1 VQGSSLSVD
10 ARARRR
16 GRGSVMLDRKG
27 VNTTK
32 LPIDSFARD
41 ILPLS
46 IFSVLHMMIRIS

>member
-1 VQGSSLSVD
+1 VQGSFPSVD

-16 GRGSVMLDRKG
+16 GRGSAMLDGKG

-32 LPIDSFARD
+32 LSIDSLARD

-46 IFSVLHMMIRIS
+46 IFSVLHMMI